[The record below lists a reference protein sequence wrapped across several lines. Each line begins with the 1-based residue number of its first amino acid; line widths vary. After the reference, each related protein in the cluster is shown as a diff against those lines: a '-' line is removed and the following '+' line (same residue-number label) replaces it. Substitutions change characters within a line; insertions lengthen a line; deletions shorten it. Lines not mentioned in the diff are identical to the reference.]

1 MSGTIATSFSGI
13 SKAFSL
19 LDSVERFLF
28 RYKSTILQPSHAVKI
43 GLKNIPKQFGQK
55 QEVFLTHNLFGV
67 ERKASCS
74 FVEPSTNLIP
84 LHASDE
90 EKSNLS

>member
-1 MSGTIATSFSGI
+1 MSGTIAISFSGI
-13 SKAFSL
+13 STAFSL

-28 RYKSTILQPSHAVKI
+28 LYKSTILQPSHAVS

-74 FVEPSTNLIP
+74 FVEPSTDLIP

-90 EKSNLS
+90 KKSNLS